1 MDNKEKKN
9 EQDMINT
16 QVEPHNHRAII
27 GFDKNGVPKV
37 LVPVSGHRHKHV
49 DENGNEY
56 EHSHEEVFTEDYMKA
71 VAAYRKTFPTKQD
84 VLDNVPDPA
93 VKEMMLRMEQLG
105 YDTAFDRFDK
115 QQPQCSFGLSGTCCR
130 ICNMGPCRITPKSP
144 RGVCGADADLIVA
157 RNLLRGAAAGAAQ
170 HGMHARELILMLKW
184 AAQGKLDIP
193 IIGEYKVIA
202 MAKGIW
208 HQNKTQTDQKYRD
221 RPGRCT
227 SCRFIENR
235 AG

>member
-37 LVPVSGHRHKHV
+37 LVPVSGHTHKHV

-71 VAAYRKTFPTKQD
+71 VATYRKTFPTKQD

-93 VKEMMLRMEQLG
+93 VKEMML
-105 YDTAFDRFDK
+105 
-115 QQPQCSFGLSGTCCR
+115 CVWS
-130 ICNMGPCRITPKSP
+130 
-144 RGVCGADADLIVA
+144 DLDMIRHLTVLTNNSHSA
-157 RNLLRGAAAGAAQ
+157 V
-170 HGMHARELILMLKW
+170 
-184 AAQGKLDIP
+184 LD
-193 IIGEYKVIA
+193 
-202 MAKGIW
+202 
-208 HQNKTQTDQKYRD
+208 
-221 RPGRCT
+221 
-227 SCRFIENR
+227 
-235 AG
+235 

>member
-37 LVPVSGHRHKHV
+37 LVPVSGHTHKHV

-93 VKEMMLRMEQLG
+93 VKEMMLRTGSHL
-105 YDTAFDRFDK
+105 
-115 QQPQCSFGLSGTCCR
+115 
-130 ICNMGPCRITPKSP
+130 
-144 RGVCGADADLIVA
+144 V
-157 RNLLRGAAAGAAQ
+157 
-170 HGMHARELILMLKW
+170 
-184 AAQGKLDIP
+184 
-193 IIGEYKVIA
+193 
-202 MAKGIW
+202 
-208 HQNKTQTDQKYRD
+208 
-221 RPGRCT
+221 
-227 SCRFIENR
+227 
-235 AG
+235 

>member
-1 MDNKEKKN
+1 
-9 EQDMINT
+9 
-16 QVEPHNHRAII
+16 
-27 GFDKNGVPKV
+27 
-37 LVPVSGHRHKHV
+37 
-49 DENGNEY
+49 
-56 EHSHEEVFTEDYMKA
+56 MKA

-115 QQPQCSFGLSGTCCR
+115 QQPQCSFGLSGTCCL

-170 HGMHARELILMLKW
+170 HGM
-184 AAQGKLDIP
+184 Q
-193 IIGEYKVIA
+193 
-202 MAKGIW
+202 
-208 HQNKTQTDQKYRD
+208 
-221 RPGRCT
+221 
-227 SCRFIENR
+227 EN
-235 AG
+235 

>member
-37 LVPVSGHRHKHV
+37 LVPVSGHTHKHV
-49 DENGNEY
+49 DENGTEY

-130 ICNMGPCRITPKSP
+130 ICNMGPCRITSKSP

-170 HGMHARELILMLKW
+170 HGM
-184 AAQGKLDIP
+184 Q
-193 IIGEYKVIA
+193 
-202 MAKGIW
+202 
-208 HQNKTQTDQKYRD
+208 
-221 RPGRCT
+221 
-227 SCRFIENR
+227 EN
-235 AG
+235 